1 MIVCL
6 YGSDSLRRKRKLD
19 ALLSAYRART
29 GAADVLFADCE
40 DDPEGPR
47 RVREFMSQASLFDS
61 VKVAIVAGG
70 GAVDDPEW
78 TRFLKAEREAKRRFL
93 FLTDPK
99 RPRASLAF
107 LLKPP
112 VKSQEFAELEGN
124 ELARFFREECAARHI
139 ALSPEH
145 ERTALSLLCAADDQS
160 WRIVRM
166 LDQLSLF
173 IGAGGIPS
181 AHVFKALAHCEKR
194 EEMFRIARALL
205 AAPSR
210 SARLVILEEALGSGD
225 AAYVFNSLAFQARGE
240 ELCALGRYDVS
251 LKSGGLEYEEAL
263 ADFVLRG
270 SS

>member
-6 YGSDSLRRKRKLD
+6 YGPDSLRRKRKLD

-29 GAADVLFADCE
+29 GASDILVADCE

-70 GAVDDPEW
+70 GSIDDPEW
-78 TRFLKAEREAKRRFL
+78 TCFLKAERQAERRFL
-93 FLTDPK
+93 FLADLK

-112 VKSQEFAELEGN
+112 VKSQEFTELEGS
-124 ELARFFREECAARHI
+124 ELTRFFRGECATRHI

-145 ERTALSLLCAADDQS
+145 ERITLSFFRDADDRS

-166 LDQLSLF
+166 LDQLALF
-173 IGAGGIPS
+173 IGAGGVLS
-181 AHVFKALAHCEKR
+181 AHVLEALAHCEKR
-194 EEMFRIARALL
+194 EEMFRIVRTLL
-205 AAPSR
+205 AAPHR
-210 SARLVILEEALGSGD
+210 SARLAVLEEALASGD
-225 AAYVFNSLAFQARGE
+225 AAYVFNALAFQARGGD
-240 ELCALGRYDVS
+240 LCALGEYDVS
-251 LKSGGLEYEEAL
+251 IKSGGLEYEEAL